1 MIERKCPGSGWI
13 SGGPEIL
20 QHTHTCAC
28 THTRT
33 RTHTSSSSSNTVRCW
48 NRSTVGECMQACRLR
63 YPKHLVRVG
72 TNGVGSGCPAGL
84 FLLLPALSLY
94 AESSLH
100 LKLQDDDDRQQ
111 TSVVA
116 TADGS
121 LNQHARSHG
130 PDTASEPGPGAGR
143 ARLSDCGALFARPAI
158 RDAVSARAPRGGG
171 VRPLLIDASFCRSLG
186 GSQLRVV
193 AYEVHAAA
201 IVYNKPGRLRDR
213 PMLWI

>member
-1 MIERKCPGSGWI
+1 MFRPCYLPRI
-13 SGGPEIL
+13 
-20 QHTHTCAC
+20 
-28 THTRT
+28 
-33 RTHTSSSSSNTVRCW
+33 
-48 NRSTVGECMQACRLR
+48 
-63 YPKHLVRVG
+63 LVRASYKAPLE
-72 TNGVGSGCPAGL
+72 TRCTSFEDFSPL
-84 FLLLPALSLY
+84 WSQRLKTF
-94 AESSLH
+94 
-100 LKLQDDDDRQQ
+100 KLQDDDDRQQ

-213 PMLWI
+213 PMLCI